1 MASAAER
8 RPAADETTQA
18 ATTSTGSPGGL
29 TDPSLYI
36 NRELSWLEFNW
47 RVLAQAQDPYHP
59 LLERAK
65 FLGIV
70 ATNLDEFFMVRVA
83 TLLRQLRTGVDQA
96 GPDGWTGREL
106 LRVVRA
112 TAVEMQEAQ
121 AACWAQDIRPK
132 LVAAGIRILEPAE
145 YTDEVRAYLETY
157 FAREIRPVLTP
168 LAFDPGHPFPF
179 ISNLSLNLALV
190 VKYAGQ
196 LRFARVKLPSVL
208 PRFVPIPPGAAGGRE
223 STFVF
228 LEDVVRAQVA
238 TLFPGTTVKGAY
250 LFRVIRD
257 ADLVI
262 QEDEAH
268 DLLALIDEG
277 LRHQRHGAVASLE
290 VEQSMPRRVLDTL
303 VQNFETD
310 ESHVVRTSHRLGF
323 GSWIELGGIA
333 RADLKH
339 PVFPANQMWPAHDP
353 SGIFEDL
360 RHRDRLVHIP
370 FQSFGAI
377 ESFVREAVRDP
388 LVVAIK
394 MTLYRIGHDSPLVD
408 LLVEAA
414 EAGKQVAVLVE
425 LKARFDE
432 ENNIR
437 WAHRL
442 EAAGAHVVY
451 GLPHLKTHAKLCLV
465 VRKEA
470 DGIRQY
476 AHVGTGNY
484 NSSTARAY
492 VDLGIFTSRPDVVE
506 DVADLFHHLT
516 GYADRREY
524 RQLLVAPVTMRQH
537 ILGLIDGEIAHAAAG
552 RPARMALKFNA
563 LTDHE
568 MIRALYRASQA
579 GVTVDLIIR
588 GVCCLKPGIAGVS
601 DRITVRSIVGRFL
614 EHSRVY
620 WFHNGGEPRVYIGS
634 SDLMERNLD
643 RRVEVLCPVVDPAIA
658 SHLHDVV
665 IDAYQRDTHRSR
677 SLGSD
682 GRYVPHAAASQPGAL
697 NAQDTFLAW
706 YSEAEANK

>member
-1 MASAAER
+1 MASTTER
-8 RPAADETTQA
+8 RAGASPVSQA
-18 ATTSTGSPGGL
+18 AWTPTNAL

-47 RVLAQAQDPYHP
+47 RVLAQAQDARHP
-59 LLERAK
+59 LLERAT

-83 TLLRQLRTGVDQA
+83 TLLRQLRTGVDQV
-96 GPDGWTGREL
+96 GPDGWTGQAL
-106 LRVVRA
+106 LGVVRA
-112 TAVEMQEAQ
+112 AAVDMQRAQ
-121 AACWAQDIRPK
+121 AACWEQDVRPK
-132 LVAAGIRILEPAE
+132 LVAAGIRILEPGE
-145 YTDEVRAYLETY
+145 YTDDIHAHLETF

-190 VKYAGQ
+190 VKYEDQ
-196 LRFARVKLPSVL
+196 TRFARVKLPGILS
-208 PRFVPIPPGAAGGRE
+208 RFVPIPAAVAGGRE
-223 STFVF
+223 STFAF
-228 LEDVVRAQVA
+228 LEDVVRAHVGS
-238 TLFPGTTVKGAY
+238 LFPGTTVEGAY

-277 LRHQRHGAVASLE
+277 LRQQRHGAVASLE

-303 VQNFETD
+303 IQNFETD
-310 ESHVVRTSHRLGF
+310 ESHVVRTADRLGF
-323 GSWIELGGIA
+323 GSWTELGRIP
-333 RADLKH
+333 RTDLKYA
-339 PVFPANQMWPAHDP
+339 PFPPNSLWPPHDLT
-353 SGIFEDL
+353 GIFEDL
-360 RHRDRLVHIP
+360 RHHDRLIHIP

-377 ESFVREAVRDP
+377 EAFVREAVRDP

-414 EAGKQVAVLVE
+414 DTGKQVAVLVE

-476 AHVGTGNY
+476 VHVGTGNY
-484 NSSTARAY
+484 NSATARAY
-492 VDLGIFTSRPDVVE
+492 VDLGLFTARPEVVE
-506 DVADLFHHLT
+506 DVADLFNHLT

-537 ILGLIDGEIAHAAAG
+537 ILALIGGEIAHAAAG
-552 RPARMALKFNA
+552 QPARIALKLNA
-563 LTDHE
+563 ITDHE
-568 MIRALYRASQA
+568 MIRAFYRASQA
-579 GVTVDLIIR
+579 GVTVDLTVR

-614 EHSRVY
+614 EHSRLF
-620 WFHNGGEPRVYIGS
+620 WFHNGGDPRVFIGS

-643 RRVEVLCPVVDPAIA
+643 RRVEVLCPIADPGIA
-658 SHLHDVV
+658 AHLHDVV
-665 IDAYQRDTHRSR
+665 IDAYQRDTDRSR

-682 GRYVPHAAASQPGAL
+682 GRYVPHAEAGQPGAV
-697 NAQDTFLAW
+697 NAQDAFLAW
-706 YSEAEANK
+706 YAKGE

>member
-1 MASAAER
+1 M
-8 RPAADETTQA
+8 
-18 ATTSTGSPGGL
+18 
-29 TDPSLYI
+29 
-36 NRELSWLEFNW
+36 SWLEFNW
-47 RVLAQAQDPYHP
+47 RVLAQAQDARHP
-59 LLERAK
+59 LLERAT

-83 TLLRQLRTGVDQA
+83 TLLRQLRTGVDQV
-96 GPDGWTGREL
+96 GPDGWTGQAL
-106 LRVVRA
+106 LGVVRA
-112 TAVEMQEAQ
+112 AAVDMQRAQ
-121 AACWAQDIRPK
+121 AACWEQDVRPK
-132 LVAAGIRILEPAE
+132 LVAAGIRILEPGE
-145 YTDEVRAYLETY
+145 YTDDIRAYLETF
-157 FAREIRPVLTP
+157 FAREIRPMLTP

-190 VKYAGQ
+190 VKYDDQ
-196 LRFARVKLPSVL
+196 PRFARVKLPGILS
-208 PRFVPIPPGAAGGRE
+208 RFVPIPAAVAGGRE
-223 STFVF
+223 STFAF
-228 LEDVVRAQVA
+228 LEDVVRAHVA
-238 TLFPGTTVKGAY
+238 SLFPGTTVEGAY
-250 LFRVIRD
+250 LFRAIRD

-277 LRHQRHGAVASLE
+277 LRQQRHGAVASLE

-303 VQNFETD
+303 IQNFETD
-310 ESHVVRTSHRLGF
+310 ESHVVRTTDRLGF
-323 GSWIELGGIA
+323 GSWTELGRIP
-333 RADLKH
+333 RMDLKYAPFPPN
-339 PVFPANQMWPAHDP
+339 PVWPPHDLT
-353 SGIFEDL
+353 GIFEDL
-360 RHRDRLVHIP
+360 RHRDRLIHIP

-377 ESFVREAVRDP
+377 EAFVREAVRDP

-414 EAGKQVAVLVE
+414 DGGKQVAVLVE

-465 VRKEA
+465 VRREA

-476 AHVGTGNY
+476 VHVGTGNY
-484 NSSTARAY
+484 NSATARAY
-492 VDLGIFTSRPDVVE
+492 VDLGLFTSRPEVVE
-506 DVADLFHHLT
+506 DVADLFNHLT

-537 ILGLIDGEIAHAAAG
+537 ILALIDGEIAHAAAG
-552 RPARMALKFNA
+552 QPARIALKLNA
-563 LTDHE
+563 ITDHE
-568 MIRALYRASQA
+568 MIRAFYRASQA
-579 GVTVDLIIR
+579 GVTVDLTIR

-614 EHSRVY
+614 EHSRLY
-620 WFHNGGEPRVYIGS
+620 WFHNGGEPRVFIGS

-643 RRVEVLCPVVDPAIA
+643 RRVEVLCPIADPGIA
-658 SHLHDVV
+658 AHLHDVV
-665 IDAYQRDTHRSR
+665 IDAYQRDTDRSR

-682 GRYVPHAAASQPGAL
+682 GRYVPHAEAGQPGAV
-697 NAQDTFLAW
+697 NAQDAFLAW
-706 YSEAEANK
+706 YARGE

>member
-1 MASAAER
+1 MPPATER
-8 RPAADETTQA
+8 RPAAPAPSACAETP
-18 ATTSTGSPGGL
+18 TGAL
-29 TDPSLYI
+29 TDASLFI

-47 RVLAQAQDPYHP
+47 RVLAQAQDTCHP

-70 ATNLDEFFMVRVA
+70 GTNLDEFFMVRVA
-83 TLLRQLRTGVDQA
+83 SLLRQLRTGVDQA

-106 LRVVRA
+106 LPVIRA
-112 TAVEMQEAQ
+112 AAVEMQHAQ
-121 AACWAQDIRPK
+121 AACWEQDVRPK
-132 LVAAGIRILEPAE
+132 LVDAGIRILEPAE
-145 YTDEVRAYLETY
+145 YTDDVRAYLETY

-196 LRFARVKLPSVL
+196 LRFARVKLPDVL
-208 PRFVPIPPGAAGGRE
+208 PRFVPIPPAAVGGRE
-223 STFVF
+223 STFAF
-228 LEDVVRAQVA
+228 LEDVVRAYVA
-238 TLFPGTTVKGAY
+238 SLFPGTTIKGAY

-303 VQNFETD
+303 IQNFETD
-310 ESHVVRTSHRLGF
+310 EFHVVRTSDRLGF
-323 GSWIELGGIA
+323 GSWIELGGIP
-333 RADLKH
+333 RAELKY
-339 PVFPANQMWPAHDP
+339 PAFGPNPMWPAHELTR
-353 SGIFEDL
+353 IFEDL
-360 RHRDRLVHIP
+360 RHHDRLVHIP
-370 FQSFGAI
+370 FQSFSAI
-377 ESFVREAVRDP
+377 EAFVRGAVHDP

-470 DGIRQY
+470 DGVRQY
-476 AHVGTGNY
+476 VHVGTGNY
-484 NSSTARAY
+484 NSATARAY
-492 VDLGIFTSRPDVVE
+492 VDLGLFTSRPEIVE

-524 RQLLVAPVTMRQH
+524 RQLLVAPVTLRQH
-537 ILGLIDGEIAHAAAG
+537 VLALIDGEIAHAAAG
-552 RPARMALKFNA
+552 RPARIALKLNA
-563 LTDHE
+563 ITDYE
-568 MIRALYRASQA
+568 MIRAFYRASQA
-579 GVTVDLIIR
+579 GVTVDLTIR

-614 EHSRVY
+614 EHSRVF
-620 WFHNGGEPRVYIGS
+620 WFHNGGEPRVFIGS

-643 RRVEVLCPVVDPAIA
+643 RRVEVLCPIADPGIA

-682 GRYVPHAAASQPGAL
+682 GRYVPHAAAAHPDAL
-697 NAQDTFLAW
+697 SAQDAFLAW
-706 YSEAEANK
+706 YSGGQDPK